1 MNPDEALSTKQARHR
16 GRARHFRALA
26 LAVIVSA
33 GIVPLALPDRDGV
46 TRASAR
52 EHSELPAWATREL
65 DRANVDP
72 AQALVSLT
80 SGQGGIPV
88 PRSYLGISTEYWT
101 LPYYA
106 SHLDTLER
114 VFAQVHVPGD
124 GALILR
130 IGGDSADHSFW
141 DLPVHAAAP
150 SWIFRVTPD
159 WLNEIRTIVN
169 RGGVRLILD
178 LNLVTDSRGAAIRW
192 ARAAKAGLPRTAI
205 AGLEIGNEPDIYNRW
220 YWLSM
225 LAERFGR
232 GLLPAQISALTYT
245 HDFGVYA
252 RALARATPG
261 LPLIGP
267 ALSNPVLNIG
277 WFRSL
282 IAHERSRLLM
292 VSAHQY
298 PFSRCVA
305 RRSRAYP
312 SISRILSERASAGI
326 AHRLA
331 PVIRLAHRAGL
342 PFRLTELNSVTCGG
356 VSGVSNTFATALWA
370 PDALFELLHAGV
382 DGVHVHVRE
391 HPINGAYAFDARGLV
406 ARPLLYGMI
415 LFARAL
421 GQDAHLLAVHL
432 QRSASL
438 GLKVW
443 AVRVRGGVL
452 HILLIDKGHRPV
464 RVLLALPARAPATVE
479 RLLAPSVAA
488 RGNVVLGGQWLGRQ
502 GQWLGTRSTETITR
516 GRRGYV
522 LMLPSGSAALVRV
535 RLGAHRYRHSSAA
548 QPTRARPAHRSRA
561 ARHLTRRAHR

>member
-16 GRARHFRALA
+16 GRARHFLALA
-26 LAVIVSA
+26 LAVILGA
-33 GIVPLALPDRDGV
+33 AIAPLALPDRDGV
-46 TRASAR
+46 TRALAR
-52 EHSELPAWATREL
+52 ERSDLPTWAIREL
-65 DRANVDP
+65 ASADVGP
-72 AQALVSLT
+72 ARALVSLADAR
-80 SGQGGIPV
+80 GGIPL

-101 LPYYA
+101 LPYYIA
-106 SHLDTLER
+106 HMDTLER
-114 VFAQVHVPGD
+114 VLAQVHVPGD
-124 GALILR
+124 GPLILR

-141 DLPVHAAAP
+141 ALSPRRAAP
-150 SWIFRVTPD
+150 WMFRVTPD
-159 WLNEIRTIVN
+159 WLKQIRTIVH

-178 LNLVTDSRGAAIRW
+178 LNLVTDSKGAAVRW
-192 ARAAKAGLPRTAI
+192 ARAAQNGLPRGAI
-205 AGLEIGNEPDIYNRW
+205 AGLEIGNEPDLYNRW

-225 LAERFGR
+225 LAERLGN

-245 HDFGVYA
+245 HDFKVYA
-252 RALARATPG
+252 RTLARATPG

-298 PFSRCVA
+298 PFSRCVP

-326 AHRLA
+326 ARRLA

-356 VSGVSNTFATALWA
+356 VPGISNTFATALWA

-382 DGVHVHVRE
+382 DGVNVHVRE
-391 HPINGAYAFDARGLV
+391 HPINGAYAFDAHGLV

-415 LFARAL
+415 LFAQTL

-432 QRSASL
+432 QSESAL

-443 AVRVRGGVL
+443 AVRVRGGML
-452 HILLIDKGHRPV
+452 RILLIDKGHRAV
-464 RVLLALPARAPATVE
+464 RVLLALPARSPASVQ

-488 RGNVVLGGQWLGRQ
+488 RGNVVLAGQWLGRR
-502 GQWLGTRSTETITR
+502 GQWLGIRSVETITR

-522 LMLPSGSAALVRV
+522 VTVPSGSAALVRV
-535 RLGAHRYRHSSAA
+535 RLGAPQRRRSTSARRAETGRPKRVRAGRHII
-548 QPTRARPAHRSRA
+548 RHAHR
-561 ARHLTRRAHR
+561 